1 MKVIA
6 RYNGLLG
13 EIRIW
18 ENERDGSRMYL
29 EGDIFQSASTQS
41 GESQFPYVK
50 MMEYFLAPQADILAL
65 GCGGG
70 NLATMLA
77 RSGKSVTVVDH
88 NAASIDI
95 ARQFFGMPQDIP
107 CIVEDFRTF
116 LASCNRQFEGIAVD
130 VGGPGFCFE
139 QQFDEETCRHIARV
153 LAPGGWMIMNM
164 LVGNDFDGATD
175 AIASLLSG
183 EGRTCWILDQPGFT
197 NRNALVACLPQSR
210 KEVNRRRV
218 AKLCSADAS
227 WMVRRPRLRRR
238 RNPVKI
244 EINCPAYAAK

>member
-6 RYNGLLG
+6 RYIGPLCA
-13 EIRIW
+13 ISIW

-29 EGDIFQSASTQS
+29 EGDIFQSHSTQT
-41 GESQFPYVK
+41 GDSQFRYVK
-50 MMEYFLAPQADILAL
+50 MMEHFLAPQADILTL

-88 NAASIDI
+88 NAESIDI

-107 CIVEDFRTF
+107 CVVEDFRTF
-116 LASCNRQFEGIAVD
+116 LASCNRQFGGIAVD

-139 QQFDEETCRHIARV
+139 EQFDEETCRHIARV
-153 LAPGGWMIMNM
+153 LAPGGRTIMNM

-175 AIASLLSG
+175 RIANLLSG
-183 EGRTCWILDQPGFT
+183 VGRTCWVFDQPGFT
-197 NRNALVACLPQSR
+197 NRNALIACLPQSR
-210 KEVNRRRV
+210 KEVNRRRI
-218 AKLCSADAS
+218 AQLCSADAS
-227 WMVRRPRLRRR
+227 WMPRRPRQRLR